1 MAELEVYDENDPIQ
15 QRIEQVAKGLMKGHS
30 ELKIARDL
38 GIKRVEVLRYADLWR
53 KQLAADS
60 DSRDMARDY
69 LNQMVQNTNTLIF
82 KANKILDELENLE
95 FNDKIANQQVAT
107 LKAIHEFDRT
117 RVDLLQ
123 KAGLLEG
130 AELGDELAEMEKKQ
144 KILIDILRNDL
155 CPECQKTVARRLQQ
169 VTNVVEAVVVHD
181 SHDHDE

>member
-1 MAELEVYDENDPIQ
+1 MSIAQYEESDPIQ
-15 QRIEQVAKGLMKGHS
+15 ERMDEVASRILKGHS
-30 ELKIARDL
+30 ELKIARDM
-38 GIKRVEVLRYADLWR
+38 GIKRVEVLNYADLWR
-53 KQLAADS
+53 KQMANDS

-82 KANKILDELENLE
+82 KANAVLDELEALD
-95 FNDKIANQQVAT
+95 FNDKIANQKIAA
-107 LKAIHEFDRT
+107 LKTIHEFDRT

-169 VTNVVEAVVVHD
+169 VTDTVEAVVTYD
-181 SHDHDE
+181 SDDE